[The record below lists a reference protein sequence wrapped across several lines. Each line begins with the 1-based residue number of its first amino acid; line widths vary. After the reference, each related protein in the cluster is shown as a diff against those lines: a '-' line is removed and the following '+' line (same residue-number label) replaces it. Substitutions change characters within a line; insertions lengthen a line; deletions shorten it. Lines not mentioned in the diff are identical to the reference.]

1 MTVATIVNTA
11 TVELSSTKSV
21 LPTPARFA
29 FLAFHQLHRFWRWIR
44 LGNIYKDPNNFAQ
57 LAAGHGINYLIG
69 DSVLLRISALSVL
82 IATRILH
89 AVSEYEKL
97 QDSWVR
103 MKDAFCNHYATP
115 IRCNWDQKSGSFS
128 LSTVVWIKTSTK
140 DIICRIRMIAIAIF
154 RVGKH
159 AFLLS
164 MRLIDAV
171 ESFSLK
177 PEIREEGINLMFVN
191 TTSCLSHLVSNKD
204 FLLESLESN
213 EEVIDKILSGLG
225 SQLTAYALIDT
236 VDSALDKAQSVDR
249 KVTTVNEHVGEFVS
263 ACGKKWTYELLRE
276 VGLRHLVPASLLPS
290 STPPWEHPQR
300 RRIKN
305 RFPHPKELTKPA
317 LQPVVQKKRTFDP
330 SSQARRIL
338 RLGSSRTE
346 QKTWI

>member
-1 MTVATIVNTA
+1 MTIPSIVNKT
-11 TVELSSTKSV
+11 TVELSSTKTA
-21 LPTPARFA
+21 LPTPAKFA
-29 FLAFHQLHRFWRWIR
+29 FLVFHWLHRLWRWVR

-89 AVSEYEKL
+89 AVCEYEKL

-103 MKDAFCNHYATP
+103 MKDTFQNRYATP
-115 IRCNWDQKSGSFS
+115 IRCDWDQESETFS
-128 LSTVVWIKTSTK
+128 LSTVVWIKTATK
-140 DIICRIRMIAIAIF
+140 ETSCRIYMIAISIF

-164 MRLIDAV
+164 MRLIDAA
-171 ESFSLK
+171 ESFTLK

-204 FLLESLESN
+204 LLLESLESN

-236 VDSALDKAQSVDR
+236 VDSILNKAKSADR

-290 STPPWEHPQR
+290 STPPWEHPKNR
-300 RRIKN
+300 KIKN
-305 RFPHPKELTKPA
+305 RFPPSTDLTKLEPKPA
-317 LQPVVQKKRTFDP
+317 AQKKNK
-330 SSQARRIL
+330 
-338 RLGSSRTE
+338 SRKK
-346 QKTWI
+346 QLFSKQLSFFLKK